1 MPAFNNLLSALVIA
15 GCAIAAPAAKATLVF
30 STNFDTVAVAP
41 GTFTFVNSV
50 EGWTATTGTIE
61 LQNNVAGTPFSQ
73 PNLVELDS
81 NQNSAMARTVG
92 TSVPGLLTF
101 EYSPRPGIAAS
112 SNGIEVRLDG
122 VPVFSIAQSGI
133 GNADT
138 VWSLQSVVLPAGNSL
153 EFAAIGTS
161 DSLGGYLDNIS
172 LQTVPE
178 PGTLTLLGA
187 GLFGFGIVRRVRRRS
202 VRCLP
207 S

>member
-50 EGWTATTGTIE
+50 EGWTATVGTIE

-81 NQNSAMARTVG
+81 NQNSAMARTVA
-92 TSVPGLLTF
+92 TSGPSLLTF
-101 EYSPRPGIAAS
+101 EYSPRPGVPAS
-112 SNGIEVRLDG
+112 SAGIEVSLDG
-122 VPVFSIAQSGI
+122 IPVFSIAQSGI

-138 VWSLQSVVLPAGNSL
+138 VWSLQSVLLPAGNTL
-153 EFAAIGTS
+153 QFAAIGTS
-161 DSLGGYLDNIS
+161 DSVGGYLDNIS
-172 LQTVPE
+172 LQTAPE
-178 PGTLTLLGA
+178 PATLTLLGA
-187 GLFGFGIVRRVRRRS
+187 GLLGLGIARRVRRRG
-202 VRCLP
+202 VGRLP

>member
-50 EGWTATTGTIE
+50 EGWTATVGTIE

-81 NQNSAMARTVG
+81 NQNSAMARTVA
-92 TSVPGLLTF
+92 TSGPSLLTF
-101 EYSPRPGIAAS
+101 EYSPRPGVPAS
-112 SNGIEVRLDG
+112 SAGIEVSLDG
-122 VPVFSIAQSGI
+122 IPVFSIAQSGL

-138 VWSLQSVVLPAGNSL
+138 VWSCNRFSFRPATRCNSL
-153 EFAAIGTS
+153 RSVPPTAWVAISTTS
-161 DSLGGYLDNIS
+161 VS
-172 LQTVPE
+172 
-178 PGTLTLLGA
+178 
-187 GLFGFGIVRRVRRRS
+187 RRS
-202 VRCLP
+202 RNP
-207 S
+207 RP